1 MDYEHTQRGLWY
13 LLLFAVAAVC
23 FVVGCL
29 LGRGTAAHYVCLG
42 VALLMVFIG
51 LCFMR
56 LTIRDE
62 RDALAVRFGPFPLFF
77 TRVPYE
83 TMRHARPDR
92 TKIWDGWG
100 VHYIPGRGTT
110 YNIWGF
116 DCVRVDLENR
126 TIRIG
131 TDDVENLVAF
141 LHGRMQRPR
150 E

>member
-1 MDYEHTQRGLWY
+1 MDYEHTQRGLWH

-23 FVVGCL
+23 FVVGWL
-29 LGRGTAAHYVCLG
+29 LGRESAAHYVCLG
-42 VALLMVFIG
+42 IALLMIFIG
-51 LCFMR
+51 CCFMK
-56 LTIRDE
+56 LTVRDE
-62 RDALAVRFGPFPLFF
+62 SDALAVRFGPFPLFF

-83 TMRHARPDR
+83 KMRQARPDR
-92 TKIWDGWG
+92 TKVLDGWG
-100 VHYIPGRGTT
+100 IHYLPGRGTT

-141 LHGRMQRPR
+141 LHGRMPR
-150 E
+150 SPE